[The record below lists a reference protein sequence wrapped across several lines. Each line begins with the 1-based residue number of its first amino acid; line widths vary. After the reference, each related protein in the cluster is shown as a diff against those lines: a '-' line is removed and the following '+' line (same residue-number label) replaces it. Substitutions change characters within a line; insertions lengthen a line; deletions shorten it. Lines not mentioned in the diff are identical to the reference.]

1 LLNKIFLYIVE
12 SQNFQRV
19 SPELKNKSVNLT
31 IEIFLFRWLNNIVYF
46 RIIVIFVFISN
57 SLNLIDMKQNIVT
70 KFKELNLD

>member
-1 LLNKIFLYIVE
+1 MLNKIFLYIVE